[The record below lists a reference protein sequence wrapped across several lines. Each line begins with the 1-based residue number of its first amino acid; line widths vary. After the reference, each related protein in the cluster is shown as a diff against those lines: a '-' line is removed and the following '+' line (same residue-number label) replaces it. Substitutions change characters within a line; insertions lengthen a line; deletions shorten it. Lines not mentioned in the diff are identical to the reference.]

1 MFLGDSKV
9 FTSVTAKCTL
19 DVISRGEKIAGEVK
33 GWRIMCRHSIIIYT
47 WAVEVMTPLTVHAAM
62 SCVHDVSDS
71 QLPQAVAVVGHWPAD
86 RRHGNRLGW
95 VWLYNRQ
102 RGTSK
107 DSHVANEEVW
117 PYFVHVISKPF
128 TAVQNLHQVFHRRCG
143 SRNYK
148 TVLFVCIWHLKMRTK
163 QDAMF
168 KLATCRICFSLL
180 LFSNCVEAS
189 LQSCWYRRGYVILDP
204 ELNGDLH
211 FKS

>member
-33 GWRIMCRHSIIIYT
+33 GRRIMCWHSIIIYT
-47 WAVEVMTPLTVHAAM
+47 WAIEVMTPLTVHAAM

-95 VWLYNRQ
+95 VWLYNRH

-107 DSHVANEEVW
+107 DLHVANEEVW
-117 PYFVHVISKPF
+117 PYFVHVIAKPF

-143 SRNYK
+143 TGNYK
-148 TVLFVCIWHLKMRTK
+148 TVLFVCIWHLKTRT
-163 QDAMF
+163 
-168 KLATCRICFSLL
+168 
-180 LFSNCVEAS
+180 
-189 LQSCWYRRGYVILDP
+189 
-204 ELNGDLH
+204 
-211 FKS
+211 